1 MRSIFEKFR
10 RSVPLLI
17 AAVVAILLLV
27 ASENRTDSGNAT
39 TTVENRLRSVLSSI
53 EGAGDV
59 ELLVNEAEDGEIIGV
74 CVLTPHADDVAA
86 VFRLQRAVQTA
97 LGIDNG
103 KIEVIMMEADER

>member
-1 MRSIFEKFR
+1 MRSIFEKCR
-10 RSVPLLI
+10 RSLPLLL
-17 AAVVAILLLV
+17 AAAAAILLLI
-27 ASENRTDSGNAT
+27 ASENRADSGNAST
-39 TTVENRLRSVLSSI
+39 AVENRLRSVLSSI

-59 ELLVNEAEDGEIIGV
+59 ELLVNEAESGEIIGV

-86 VFRLQRAVQTA
+86 VFRIQRAVRTA